1 MAKLRDPDGG
11 CPWDLEQDFS
21 SIAPYTIEEAYEVAD
36 AIQRADM
43 ADLKDELGDLLLQVV
58 FHAQMADEARLFRF
72 ADVVAAVCEKMIRR
86 HPHVFGTAHI
96 DSAEGQTVS
105 WEAIKAAERAEK
117 AKGDASLLDDVPVA
131 LPALLRAVKLQK
143 RAARA
148 RFDWNDPVRV
158 FDKVEEELAEL
169 REAVASGDAAHVAEE
184 MGDLLFVMANL
195 ARHLKVDPEDALRQ
209 ANAKFVRRFH
219 YIEQNADTPDLVAEP
234 LSLEAL
240 EALWQEAKAK
250 GL

>member
-1 MAKLRDPDGG
+1 
-11 CPWDLEQDFS
+11 
-21 SIAPYTIEEAYEVAD
+21 
-36 AIQRADM
+36 
-43 ADLKDELGDLLLQVV
+43 
-58 FHAQMADEARLFRF
+58 
-72 ADVVAAVCEKMIRR
+72 
-86 HPHVFGTAHI
+86 
-96 DSAEGQTVS
+96 
-105 WEAIKAAERAEK
+105 
-117 AKGDASLLDDVPVA
+117 SLLDDVPVA

-148 RFDWNDPVRV
+148 GFDWNDPVRV

-209 ANAKFVRRFH
+209 ANAKFVRRFN
-219 YIEQNADTPDLVAEP
+219 YIERNADTPDLVAEP

-240 EALWQEAKAK
+240 EALWQDAKAK